1 MLYRLLNVSDIYLD
15 SRLTSIVQ
23 STVKPVSSEQLLRLL
38 PDCVKDNRLKD
49 NFITVDCRLVE
60 GGNVVGFKRNF
71 NSAENKVLLE
81 PRFGVIAKH
90 MPRAVTYHNR
100 AEPNRTTRNRK
111 TNKAISVSGN
121 LLVQWETIW
130 ELKCSVHSCNVVG
143 RIVRVQCGEMTGLL
157 YQEHEDHQE
166 HHHVS
171 KPGAS
176 PKCLTPLQ
184 EDYIIEHLAGNSK
197 VSNAQIKTLVDRMID
212 IGPDLP
218 CSEEQ
223 REDKSVFRQK
233 VHEFIDNSM
242 RSNSGVQHF
251 AESIFDTELMTC
263 AEFHR

>member
-1 MLYRLLNVSDIYLD
+1 
-15 SRLTSIVQ
+15 
-23 STVKPVSSEQLLRLL
+23 
-38 PDCVKDNRLKD
+38 
-49 NFITVDCRLVE
+49 
-60 GGNVVGFKRNF
+60 
-71 NSAENKVLLE
+71 
-81 PRFGVIAKH
+81 
-90 MPRAVTYHNR
+90 
-100 AEPNRTTRNRK
+100 
-111 TNKAISVSGN
+111 
-121 LLVQWETIW
+121 
-130 ELKCSVHSCNVVG
+130 
-143 RIVRVQCGEMTGLL
+143 MTGLL

-233 VHEFIDNSM
+233 VREFIDNSM
-242 RSNSGVQHF
+242 RSNRGVQHF